1 MNKVYL
7 IGRVTKDLE
16 LQYYGTNERS
26 YVKFTL
32 AVDEYNPTTK
42 EKLANF
48 INVVAFDRKAEIL
61 SQYITKGNRLSIQGK
76 IRTGS
81 YLDKNNEK
89 KYNVDIV
96 LDGFDFINSKTNV
109 IWFKTL

>member
-16 LQYYGTNERS
+16 LQHFNTEERT

-32 AVDEYNPTTK
+32 AVDEYKPTTK
-42 EKLANF
+42 DHATNF
-48 INVVAFDRKAEIL
+48 INIVAFDKKAEIL
-61 SQYITKGNRLSIQGK
+61 YQYITKGQKLSIEGK

-81 YLDKNNEK
+81 YLDKNNYK
-89 KYNVDIV
+89 KYTVDII
-96 LDGFDFINSKTNV
+96 LEAFDFIDNKSNV
-109 IWFKTL
+109 I